1 MKQGLAPAMKLA
13 SHAAR
18 NRIQHDQSRKRDS
31 MPLPPPAQ
39 AGQSFN
45 EIDTPALVLDL
56 DAFERNLVTMAAY
69 TQGHGVRLRPH
80 AKTHKSP
87 EIALR
92 QIAHGAVGQCVQK
105 VSEAEILV
113 AGGVHDVLV
122 SNEVAGA
129 AKLDRLAQLARQAKI
144 SLCVDHLDGVREAAD
159 AAARHDV
166 VLDILVEI
174 DVGGRRCGVAPGEAA
189 VRIAE
194 AVARSNTLRF
204 GGLQAYHGTA
214 QHMRSID
221 ERSEAIERAGVSVRN
236 TVERLTQAG
245 LSCATIGGAGT
256 GTYEIETGS
265 GLWNEIQAGSYVFMD
280 ADYARNR
287 QANGEPFR
295 NFEHA
300 LFVLAGVMSKPTP
313 DRAVVDAG
321 HKAAAIDSGLPVPF
335 RREGLVYSKPS
346 DEHGV
351 LTGDP
356 IAVPHRG
363 DRILLVPGHCDPT
376 VNLHDWYVCVRGLHT
391 ADAHVE
397 ALWPIAARGAL
408 T

>member
-1 MKQGLAPAMKLA
+1 
-13 SHAAR
+13 
-18 NRIQHDQSRKRDS
+18 
-31 MPLPPPAQ
+31 MPLPPSAQ
-39 AGQSFN
+39 AGQSFA

-69 TQGHGVRLRPH
+69 TQAHGVRLRPH

-92 QIAHGAVGQCVQK
+92 QIAHGAVGQCCQK

-113 AGGVHDVLV
+113 AGGVQDVLV

-129 AKLDRLAQLARQAKI
+129 AKLDRLAVLARNARI
-144 SLCVDHLDGVREAAD
+144 SLCVDHLDGVREAAE

-166 VLDILVEI
+166 VFDILVEI
-174 DVGGRRCGVAPGEAA
+174 DIGGRRCGVAPGEAA

-194 AVARSNTLRF
+194 AVARTNTLRF
-204 GGLQAYHGTA
+204 GGLQAYHGSA

-221 ERSEAIERAGVSVRN
+221 ERREAIERAGLLTRN
-236 TVERLTQAG
+236 TIERLGNVG
-245 LSCATIGGAGT
+245 LACATVGGAGT
-256 GTYEIETGS
+256 GTYEIESQS
-265 GLWNEIQAGSYVFMD
+265 GIWNEIQAGSYIFMD

-287 QANGEPFR
+287 QADGTPFR
-295 NFEHA
+295 SFEHA
-300 LFVLAGVMSKPTP
+300 LFILAGVMSKPVP
-313 DRAVVDAG
+313 DRAIVDAG

-335 RREGLVYSKPS
+335 QREGVVYTKPS

-356 IAVPHRG
+356 AILPHRG
-363 DRILLVPGHCDPT
+363 DRLLLVPGHCDPT
-376 VNLHDWYVCVRGLHT
+376 VNLHDWYVCVRGMHT
-391 ADAHVE
+391 PDAHVE
-397 ALWPIAARGAL
+397 ALWPVAGRGAL

>member
-1 MKQGLAPAMKLA
+1 
-13 SHAAR
+13 
-18 NRIQHDQSRKRDS
+18 
-31 MPLPPPAQ
+31 MPLHPPAQ
-39 AGQSFN
+39 AGQSFD
-45 EIDTPALVLDL
+45 EIHTPALVLDL
-56 DAFERNLVTMAAY
+56 DAFERNLVAMAAF
-69 TQGHGVRLRPH
+69 TEAHGMRLRPH

-92 QIAHGAVGQCVQK
+92 QIAHGAVGQCCQK

-113 AGGVHDVLV
+113 AGGVTDVLV

-129 AKLDRLAQLARQAKI
+129 AKLDRLARLAREARI
-144 SLCVDHLDGVREAAD
+144 GLCVDHPDGVAEAAE

-189 VRIAE
+189 VRLAD

-204 GGLQAYHGTA
+204 RGLQAYHGTA

-221 ERSEAIERAGVSVRN
+221 ERREAIERAALLARN
-236 TVERLTQAG
+236 TVERLSQAG
-245 LSCATIGGAGT
+245 LPCELVSGAGT
-256 GTYEIETGS
+256 GTFEIETGS
-265 GLWNEIQAGSYVFMD
+265 GVWNEIQAGSYIFMD

-287 QANGEPFR
+287 QADGTPFR
-295 NFEHA
+295 SFEHA
-300 LFVLAGVMSKPTP
+300 LFILTGVMSKPVP
-313 DRAVVDAG
+313 DRVVVDAG
-321 HKAAAIDSGLPVPF
+321 HKAAAIDSGLPTPF
-335 RREGLVYSKPS
+335 RRDGAIYTKPS

-356 IAVPHRG
+356 IALPHRG
-363 DRILLVPGHCDPT
+363 DRLLLVPGHCDPT
-376 VNLHDWYVCVRGLHT
+376 VNLHDWYVCVRGMHT
-391 ADAHVE
+391 PDAHVE
-397 ALWPIAARGAL
+397 ALWPVAARGAL

>member
-1 MKQGLAPAMKLA
+1 
-13 SHAAR
+13 
-18 NRIQHDQSRKRDS
+18 
-31 MPLPPPAQ
+31 MPMPPPAQ
-39 AGQSFN
+39 PGQSFN

-56 DAFERNLVTMAAY
+56 DAFERNLVTMAAF

-87 EIALR
+87 HIALL
-92 QIAHGAVGQCVQK
+92 QIAHGAVGQCCQK

-113 AGGVHDVLV
+113 AGGVSDVLV

-129 AKLDRLAQLARQAKI
+129 AKLDRLARLARDAKI
-144 SLCVDHLDGVREAAD
+144 SLCVDHIDGVHEAAE

-174 DVGGRRCGVAPGEAA
+174 DVGARRCGVAPGEGA
-189 VRIAE
+189 VRLAE

-204 GGLQAYHGTA
+204 NGIQAYHGSA

-221 ERSEAIERAGVSVRN
+221 ERREAIERAGLGARN
-236 TVERLTQAG
+236 TAERLAQAG
-245 LSCATIGGAGT
+245 LPCGVISGAGT
-256 GTYEIETGS
+256 GTFEIESQS
-265 GLWNEIQAGSYVFMD
+265 GIWNEIQAGSYIFMD

-287 QANGEPFR
+287 QADGTPFR
-295 NFEHA
+295 TFEHA
-300 LFVLAGVMSKPTP
+300 LFILAGVMSKPVP
-313 DRAVVDAG
+313 DRAIVDAG
-321 HKAAAIDSGLPVPF
+321 HKTAAVDSGMPVPYQ
-335 RREGLVYSKPS
+335 RDGVVYTKPS

-356 IAVPHRG
+356 VALPHRG
-363 DRILLVPGHCDPT
+363 DRLLLVPSHCDPT
-376 VNLHDWYVCVRGLHT
+376 VNLHDWYVCVRGMHGR
-391 ADAHVE
+391 DAHVE
-397 ALWPIAARGAL
+397 ALWPVAGRGAV